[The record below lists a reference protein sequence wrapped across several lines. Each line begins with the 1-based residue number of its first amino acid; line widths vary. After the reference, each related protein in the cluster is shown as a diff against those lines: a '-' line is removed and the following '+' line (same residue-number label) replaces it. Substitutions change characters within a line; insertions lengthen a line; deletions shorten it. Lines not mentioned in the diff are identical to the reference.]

1 MPIRLNLLAEQ
12 IAEEELRRRD
22 PVKRATWGACLL
34 VVAVLA
40 WSGYLQL
47 KVRIAALDL
56 KRYKDEWTAKEKPFK
71 EVTENLKKTTEY
83 EQKLQ
88 MLEKL
93 ATNRFLV
100 GPLLDELQRASVD
113 DIQVKSVQTETSFR
127 EEPFVKAVTNEVGK
141 VTPPKPAT
149 STEIIAVTIEGRDY
163 GSPPGDQSFR
173 FRQIIASLPYFRGKI
188 TNESSIGLRGGLSA
202 TQSDPQDSSRSFV
215 TFKLVCDFPPKTR
228 Q

>member
-1 MPIRLNLLAEQ
+1 MTIRLNLLAEQ
-12 IAEEELRRRD
+12 IAEEDLRRRD
-22 PVKRATWGACLL
+22 PVKRAIWGACLL

-47 KVRIAALDL
+47 KVGIAALDL
-56 KRYKDEWTAKEKPFK
+56 KRYKDEWAAKEKPYK
-71 EVTENLKKTTEY
+71 EVTESLKKTTEY
-83 EQKLQ
+83 QAKLQ

-100 GPLLDELQRASVD
+100 GPVLDELQRASAD
-113 DIQVKSVQTETSFR
+113 DIQVKSLQTETSFR
-127 EEPFVKAVTNEVGK
+127 EEPAVKARTNEVGK
-141 VTPPKPAT
+141 VTPAKPPT
-149 STEIIAVTIEGRDY
+149 STEIIALTIEGRDY
-163 GSPPGDQSFR
+163 GTPPGDQSFR
-173 FRQIIASLPYFRGKI
+173 FRQLVASQPYFKNKI

-202 TQSDPQDSSRSFV
+202 TQSDSQDSSRSFV